1 MCGVRREL
9 RVGVGAE
16 CWACV
21 MHVSCAVSPCVDC
34 GACTVVQLC
43 HLSVCCVACCLL
55 CRLWV
60 HALRCLIYI
69 YSLCVQYQTEQQ
81 PGPMMSTSI
90 THQGFLPLDRRS
102 PQGVYMATA
111 MIPDPSPHCASVRRV
126 ALLPKGSVS
135 GIVHQRTRSLV
146 APCTPPGPI
155 S

>member
-1 MCGVRREL
+1 M
-9 RVGVGAE
+9 GVGAE

-69 YSLCVQYQTEQQ
+69 YFYLYCNTAWLSTDHRIAFSSL
-81 PGPMMSTSI
+81 
-90 THQGFLPLDRRS
+90 S
-102 PQGVYMATA
+102 P
-111 MIPDPSPHCASVRRV
+111 PPSELVEVSSSVPV
-126 ALLPKGSVS
+126 ALVIKVVVQGS
-135 GIVHQRTRSLV
+135 
-146 APCTPPGPI
+146 
-155 S
+155 